1 MDLTYGEIEQMSTTT
16 TEKSVKVL
24 NELIAICEDGA
35 QGFAKAAEDVR
46 ALPLHTLFSSYS
58 TQRTSYAA
66 ELRREVTL
74 LGEKPEETG
83 HAMAAFHRTWMSI
96 KEAVG
101 NKDKAIIDECEAGED
116 KALKAYREALEEVLP
131 APTLQIV
138 RTQLAGVIE
147 AHNKLRN
154 LKHSTN

>member
-1 MDLTYGEIEQMSTTT
+1 MTRAAFSLTYGEIEHMSTTT

-66 ELRREVTL
+66 ELRREVAL

-83 HAMAAFHRTWMSI
+83 HAAAARRRPAT
-96 KEAVG
+96 
-101 NKDKAIIDECEAGED
+101 AGERSSLSEG
-116 KALKAYREALEEVLP
+116 KRAVAAR
-131 APTLQIV
+131 TLSRRSAV
-138 RTQLAGVIE
+138 
-147 AHNKLRN
+147 
-154 LKHSTN
+154 